1 MSSRPNA
8 VPALLAVLAAAALAA
23 CGSDD
28 APAPA
33 ADPIERDLAGIQ
45 ARDTLVLLTTFN
57 STSYFIYRGQPMGL
71 ELETVQ
77 RFAAD
82 LEVELRTV
90 VVRDREEIFRRLAA
104 GEGDLAAGRVVPF
117 RDEHDRVA
125 FSRPLYTTG
134 AAVVQQEGPPQEVD
148 LPAVADT
155 ALRMHQG
162 REIRARRISAEDH
175 LEGERVHAGRGTA
188 PHVRLVE
195 LNDRLTGD
203 VEVVA
208 VEGGTRDEALL
219 RAVARGEIAL
229 AATHEDVAGLRA
241 EYYTNLRVE
250 PIVGDSFPVVLA
262 ARDNSPAL
270 LEALNRWLEENEASV
285 GQLYEKYFV
294 DRAGYRER
302 VESEYLTSETGRLS
316 PFDGLLKR
324 AAPQLGWDWRLL
336 AAQAYQESEFNPRA
350 RSWAG
355 AMGLLQLMPATARQ
369 NGVRDAYDP
378 AQNVE
383 GAIRFTTFLQEY
395 WADKVAD
402 PEQRLRFV
410 LASYNTGH
418 GHVEDARRLTAKNGG
433 NDQVWSEVA
442 YWLLQKSKREVYT
455 DPVVRYGFSRGL
467 EPVTYVRA
475 ILDRWAH
482 YREFVVE
489 GETAGEGPVE
499 GLDIGCVEQLMCSPM
514 VVSYN

>member
-1 MSSRPNA
+1 MRPI
-8 VPALLAVLAAAALAA
+8 LLAPLAAVLALTA
-23 CGSDD
+23 CPGAD
-28 APAPA
+28 APPA
-33 ADPIERDLAGIQ
+33 AVDPIERDLAEIQ

-71 ELETVQ
+71 ELEAVQ
-77 RFAAD
+77 RFARE

-117 RDEHDRVA
+117 RDERDRIA

-134 AAVVQQEGPPQEVD
+134 AAIVQQDGPLAEGTDFPRQVDSLIEVERSREVRARLITRQEE
-148 LPAVADT
+148 LE
-155 ALRMHQG
+155 G
-162 REIRARRISAEDH
+162 RE
-175 LEGERVHAGRGTA
+175 VHVGRGTA

-195 LNDRLTGD
+195 LSDRITGD
-203 VEVVA
+203 VQVVA

-219 RAVARGEIAL
+219 RAVARGEVEL
-229 AATHEDVAGLRA
+229 ASAHEDVAELSA
-241 EYYTNLRVE
+241 EYFANLRVE
-250 PIVGDSFPVVLA
+250 PVIGDSFPVVLA
-262 ARDNSPAL
+262 VRDNSPQL
-270 LEALNRWLEENEASV
+270 LQALNAWLEENQAPVAE
-285 GQLYEKYFV
+285 LYQRYFV
-294 DRAGYRER
+294 DRRGYRAR

-316 PFDGLLKR
+316 QFDDLLR
-324 AAPQLGWDWRLL
+324 QAAPEIGWDWRLL

-355 AMGLLQLMPATARQ
+355 AEGLMQLMPATARQ
-369 NGVRDAYDP
+369 NGVRDSYDP
-378 AQNVE
+378 QQNVA
-383 GAIRFTTFLQEY
+383 GSVRFTAWLQEY
-395 WADKVAD
+395 WSDKIVD

-418 GHVEDARRLTAKNGG
+418 GHVEDARRLTVKHGG
-433 NDQVWSEVA
+433 NDQVWSDVA

-475 ILDRWAH
+475 ILNRWEH
-482 YREFVVE
+482 YREFVVDGAE
-489 GETAGEGPVE
+489 SVAAAAPTG
-499 GLDIGCVEQLMCSPM
+499 
-514 VVSYN
+514 